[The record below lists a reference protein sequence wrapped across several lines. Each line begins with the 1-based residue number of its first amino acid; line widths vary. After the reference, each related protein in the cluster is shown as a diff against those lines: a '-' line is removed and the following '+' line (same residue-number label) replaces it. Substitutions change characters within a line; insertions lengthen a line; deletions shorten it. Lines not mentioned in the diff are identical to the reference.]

1 MAYECKPC
9 IWIDPFLEN
18 EIAKIYV
25 PMGIKIL
32 KVDVKE
38 FKKLAKK
45 EKVKAMPTFVFYK
58 GGERVES
65 FAGASPQRIVE
76 ILDDL
81 LGIEKPKP
89 VEEEPENAVPKG
101 LQDLLHL
108 PVAQGLRHGCR
119 ALQRRPGHP
128 PAPRERRPDLRHRQR
143 GALQHRREHPE
154 GGRPDLQ
161 LHELPDLPGP
171 DGLHRVPPLQRS
183 AQRRPPQA
191 RSQPDPLPAP
201 PLLQHRSGAAAL
213 AP

>member
-1 MAYECKPC
+1 MRWWFK
-9 IWIDPFLEN
+9 L
-18 EIAKIYV
+18 
-25 PMGIKIL
+25 G

-101 LQDLLHL
+101 L
-108 PVAQGLRHGCR
+108 
-119 ALQRRPGHP
+119 
-128 PAPRERRPDLRHRQR
+128 
-143 GALQHRREHPE
+143 
-154 GGRPDLQ
+154 
-161 LHELPDLPGP
+161 
-171 DGLHRVPPLQRS
+171 PPL
-183 AQRRPPQA
+183 
-191 RSQPDPLPAP
+191 
-201 PLLQHRSGAAAL
+201 
-213 AP
+213 